1 MSANLENSAE
11 ATGLEKIS
19 FNSNPK
25 ERQFEK
31 KYSNYCAITVI
42 SHASKFMLK
51 IIQASLQQYMNWEL
65 PWTENFQM
73 YKLGFEEAEESEI
86 KLPMCT
92 RSWRKQ
98 GSSRKIFTYVLFIM
112 LKPLIVWI
120 MTNCRS
126 FFKRWEYQTT
136 LPLSWETCRWV
147 KKQQLESDIEQ
158 LIGWTLWMEY
168 DQPYI
173 VTLLI

>member
-1 MSANLENSAE
+1 
-11 ATGLEKIS
+11 
-19 FNSNPK
+19 
-25 ERQFEK
+25 
-31 KYSNYCAITVI
+31 
-42 SHASKFMLK
+42 
-51 IIQASLQQYMNWEL
+51 
-65 PWTENFQM
+65 
-73 YKLGFEEAEESEI
+73 
-86 KLPMCT
+86 
-92 RSWRKQ
+92 
-98 GSSRKIFTYVLFIM
+98 M

-120 MTNCRS
+120 MTNCGS

-168 DQPYI
+168 DQLYI